1 MDGLPADPF
10 GQITRRWRS
19 LDPDERDEQS
29 RRIVGVAFAEA
40 RIERPDADCPHHYRR
55 LLTAALAGDAV
66 ALGWLADTHRPLL
79 LARGRLLFEQDPGEW
94 GAASL
99 EVLLAAAR
107 WADAGSGGP
116 WLRRQVAQ
124 QITHRMR
131 RLVERELVR
140 RQLERAVDPARLP
153 RVEVADDVEPHP
165 ELTDALELM
174 LSQLDR
180 PTSAGL
186 RATACRLPLAQV
198 AADHGLTKAALKQR
212 MARARR
218 QLRPQLAGF
227 ARSA

>member
-1 MDGLPADPF
+1 MDGHPADPF

-19 LDPDERDEQS
+19 LDPDEQDQQS
-29 RRIVGVAFAEA
+29 RRIVGVALTDA
-40 RIERPDADCPHHYRR
+40 RVERPDADCHHHYRR
-55 LLTAALAGDAV
+55 LLTAALAGDPV

-79 LARGRLLFEQDPGEW
+79 LVRGRLLFEQDPAEW

-107 WADAGSGGP
+107 CADAGSGGP

-131 RLVERELVR
+131 RLVERELAR
-140 RQLERAVDPARLP
+140 RQLERAFDPARLP
-153 RVEVADDVEPHP
+153 RVEVANNIEPHP
-165 ELTDALELM
+165 ELTAALEQL
-174 LSQLDR
+174 LSELDR

-186 RATACRLPLAQV
+186 RAAACRLPLAPV
-198 AADHGLTKAALKQR
+198 AADHGLTHSALKQR

-218 QLRPQLAGF
+218 QLRPQLAEF